1 MQKNKK
7 SLDDL
12 IKRRYVFFQ
21 GCEIYG
27 GCAGLYD
34 FGPVGCA
41 IKTNLEQIWREHF
54 VLEEEMLEINTTCI
68 TPHVVLE
75 NSGHVARFT
84 DLLVKDVKTGQGYR
98 ADKLLSEWLETKL
111 EKGKL
116 KEAEIG
122 EYKKILVNVDNYK
135 Q

>member
-1 MQKNKK
+1 MAIMFINFFYIFTNAFTLVEKYNNNRIKQANGSGNFREKGNWEIIQLMQKNKK
-7 SLDDL
+7 LLDDL

-54 VLEEEMLEINTTCI
+54 VLEEEML
-68 TPHVVLE
+68 
-75 NSGHVARFT
+75 
-84 DLLVKDVKTGQGYR
+84 
-98 ADKLLSEWLETKL
+98 
-111 EKGKL
+111 
-116 KEAEIG
+116 
-122 EYKKILVNVDNYK
+122 
-135 Q
+135 

>member
-1 MQKNKK
+1 M
-7 SLDDL
+7 LDDL

-41 IKTNLEQIWREHF
+41 IKTNIEQLWREHF
-54 VLEEEMLEINTTCI
+54 VLEEDMLEINTTCI
-68 TPHVVLE
+68 TPHTVLE
-75 NSGHVARFT
+75 HSGHVAKFT
-84 DLLVKDVKTGQGYR
+84 DLLVRDVKTSQGYR

-116 KEAEIG
+116 KENDAN
-122 EYKKILVNVDNYK
+122 EYKKILATVDNLT
-135 Q
+135 QP